1 MGKADRMIE
10 ADRVLLLV
18 GVSIVALGLSSRL
31 VKRHALSPVVL
42 AMGVGVLVGPHAL
55 DLIDPTAAVPR
66 GELLEQLCRVAL
78 ALAVFDI
85 ALRTRPADLRAN
97 ARRVG
102 ALLLVVMPGMWLL
115 TSIGAGLLLDLS
127 FPVALLLGA
136 ALTPTDPGV
145 AAALV
150 SGILPD
156 QSLPRRVRR
165 TLQLEAAANDGLALP
180 FVLFAGLIATLPA
193 GEALPEW
200 GIHAAREIGVA
211 ALVGALV
218 GGALRWLT
226 KLADVDRLAEEDWYP
241 LASTGVAVTVL
252 ALAHLLGGSG
262 VFAAFVAGMV
272 FCEGLPE
279 GLREPIH
286 EVHRSITKVALSV
299 AFLGFGMTLPV
310 DRWWPEVGA
319 AGVAFAAWV
328 FFLRRAPVAV
338 PTMLLTGTGRL
349 SSMYIGWSGP
359 LGVAGIYY
367 LTYAERYLLPE
378 YEGLFLAGTL
388 AITVSVLGHALT
400 SSVAVHTYRR
410 MTGCETPEG
419 EELQVEGALP

>member
-1 MGKADRMIE
+1 VIE
-10 ADRVLLLV
+10 ADRVLLLA
-18 GVSIVALGLSSRL
+18 GISIVALGLSSRL

-42 AMGVGVLVGPHAL
+42 ALGAGVLVGPHAL
-55 DLIDPTAAVPR
+55 DLIEPTAAVPR

-102 ALLLVVMPGMWLL
+102 ALLVVVMPGMWLV
-115 TSIGAGLLLDLS
+115 TSAGAGLLLDLS

-193 GEALPEW
+193 GDALSEW
-200 GIHAAREIGVA
+200 GVHAAREIGVA
-211 ALVGALV
+211 AIVGAVV

-226 KLADVDRLAEEDWYP
+226 QLADVDRLAEEDWYP

-252 ALAHLLGGSG
+252 GLAHLLGGSG
-262 VFAAFVAGMV
+262 VFAAFVAGLV
-272 FCEGLPE
+272 FSEGLPE

-286 EVHRSITKVALSV
+286 EVHRSITKVALSL

-319 AGVAFAAWV
+319 AGVAFATWV
-328 FFLRRAPVAV
+328 FLLRRAPIAV
-338 PTMLLTGTGRL
+338 PTMLVTGTGRL

-367 LTYAERYLLPE
+367 LTYAERYAVPE
-378 YEGLFLAGTL
+378 YERLFLAGTL
-388 AITVSVLGHALT
+388 AITVSVVGHALT
-400 SSVAVHTYRR
+400 SSAAVRAYRR
-410 MTGCETPEG
+410 MTGSETPEG

>member
-1 MGKADRMIE
+1 
-10 ADRVLLLV
+10 
-18 GVSIVALGLSSRL
+18 
-31 VKRHALSPVVL
+31 
-42 AMGVGVLVGPHAL
+42 
-55 DLIDPTAAVPR
+55 
-66 GELLEQLCRVAL
+66 
-78 ALAVFDI
+78 
-85 ALRTRPADLRAN
+85 
-97 ARRVG
+97 
-102 ALLLVVMPGMWLL
+102 
-115 TSIGAGLLLDLS
+115 
-127 FPVALLLGA
+127 
-136 ALTPTDPGV
+136 
-145 AAALV
+145 
-150 SGILPD
+150 
-156 QSLPRRVRR
+156 
-165 TLQLEAAANDGLALP
+165 
-180 FVLFAGLIATLPA
+180 
-193 GEALPEW
+193 
-200 GIHAAREIGVA
+200 
-211 ALVGALV
+211 
-218 GGALRWLT
+218 
-226 KLADVDRLAEEDWYP
+226 
-241 LASTGVAVTVL
+241 VAVTVL